1 MRTVVDTNVLLSGFI
16 SRKSYPAKVVDN
28 WVGKG
33 FKPVVSGEIIQE
45 YCHVFVRD
53 KFSVLGSVE
62 ERLNLI
68 DRMLSFDHV
77 VLVSPK
83 EKICLIR
90 DDPKDNIFIECA
102 TAGECDFIVSGDQHL
117 LGLKEYNNI
126 KIVTA
131 KEFVKLLYQYG

>member
-16 SRKSYPAKVVDN
+16 SRESYPAKVVDN
-28 WVGKG
+28 WVDKG
-33 FKPVVSGEIIQE
+33 FKPVVSSEIIQE
-45 YCHVFVRD
+45 YCNVFVRN

-131 KEFVKLLYQYG
+131 KEFVKLLNQYG